1 MAKTTAMGMD
11 SNWSAQSDMRTLV
24 EAQMIRNDKKRF
36 AAAKKAALKQAEDL
50 EGVFETPADEAKE
63 TD

>member
-1 MAKTTAMGMD
+1 MMD
-11 SNWSAQSDMRTLV
+11 MKMDKDWRAEMDMKCLV

-50 EGVFETPADEAKE
+50 EGAFETPADEAKE